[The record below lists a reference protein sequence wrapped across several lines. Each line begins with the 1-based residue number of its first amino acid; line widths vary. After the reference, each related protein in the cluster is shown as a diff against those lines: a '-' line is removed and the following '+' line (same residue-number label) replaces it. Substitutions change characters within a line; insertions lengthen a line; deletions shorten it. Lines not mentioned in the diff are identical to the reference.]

1 MKDELPIKYY
11 QDLLTSKGRKE
22 HSAFIVEGIR
32 QVEQFVN
39 SNKMKILEIL
49 CVPPVGADPCVC
61 PKSAAF
67 DGQTH
72 GSAPTRTTKI
82 PVRYINSNILG
93 KITDSKTPNG
103 VIAVVEIPK
112 SKTTNETQP
121 HNINRPTG
129 KVLMLE
135 NIQDPGN
142 VGTLIR
148 SAAAFGFSTVILSQ
162 GCADVYSP
170 KVVRSTGGALCNLD
184 IISAADIFDC
194 IEKLKKQKYKLVV
207 ADSDGE
213 SGFLPKRKDENVI
226 FALGN
231 EGNGVSD
238 KLKSL
243 ADFVFTIPFDNSAIE
258 SLNVSTA
265 GAVGM
270 YLLRKKDLE

>member
-11 QDLLTSKGRKE
+11 QDLLTGKGRKE
-22 HSAFIVEGIR
+22 HSAFIVEGVR

-39 SNKMKILEIL
+39 SDRMKIKEIL
-49 CVPPVGADPCVC
+49 SVSPLN
-61 PKSAAF
+61 F
-67 DGQTH
+67 E
-72 GSAPTRTTKI
+72 TKT
-82 PVRYINSNILG
+82 PVRHINSNTLD
-93 KITDSKTPNG
+93 KITESKTPNG
-103 VIAVVEIPK
+103 VIAVVEIPRAK
-112 SKTTNETQP
+112 
-121 HNINRPTG
+121 NISEIAVKG
-129 KVLMLE
+129 KVLILE

-170 KVVRSTGGALCNLD
+170 KVIRSTGGAICNLD

-194 IEKLKKQKYKLVV
+194 IEKLKNQRYKLVV

-213 SGFLPKRKDENVI
+213 CGFLPKRKDENVI

-265 GAVGM
+265 GAVGL
-270 YLLRKKDLE
+270 YLLRRKDLE